1 VTVTLVSTPVYRLN
15 SGGAASSPF
24 TADQYYTGGAAAST
38 TSAITTTGL
47 TNPAPQ
53 AVYQTERYGT
63 FSYTL
68 PGLVAAAQYTVRLHF
83 AEIYFTAS
91 GQRTFNVVING
102 TTVLTNY
109 DIFAATGARYK
120 AVIREFTATADAQG
134 RIVINFNT
142 VVNNAKSSG
151 IEIIRK

>member
-1 VTVTLVSTPVYRLN
+1 
-15 SGGAASSPF
+15 
-24 TADQYYTGGAAAST
+24 
-38 TSAITTTGL
+38 
-47 TNPAPQ
+47 
-53 AVYQTERYGT
+53 
-63 FSYTL
+63 
-68 PGLVAAAQYTVRLHF
+68 VRLHF
-83 AEIYFTAS
+83 AENYWTAS
-91 GQRTFNVVING
+91 GKRTFNVVING